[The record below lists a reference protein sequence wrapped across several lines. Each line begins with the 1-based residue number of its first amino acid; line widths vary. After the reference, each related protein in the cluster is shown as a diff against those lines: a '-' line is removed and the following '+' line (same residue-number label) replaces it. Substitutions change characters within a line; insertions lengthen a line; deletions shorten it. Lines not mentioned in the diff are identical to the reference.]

1 MKRPSL
7 KISLLLVAMSL
18 ISVSSFA
25 QKLPINEGFEGFKL
39 TTSSNSGLVSFSGL
53 QWIRSGDDI
62 TLQVVENPSK
72 TGINKSDKVLKLTR
86 AENNSIT
93 ATSANGFTWRGV
105 TSVSYDL
112 SNGNKSTIEFKVLK
126 NVAGKLAI
134 RLFSDE
140 NKHYVEL
147 VSNELPASAD
157 WQTVKFD
164 FSGRI
169 EQPITKEGYI
179 VIQLEKNSNT
189 LASQEASMMVYFD
202 DIKMLENK

>member
-1 MKRPSL
+1 MKKQSL
-7 KISLLLVAMSL
+7 RISFLLVAMGL
-18 ISVSSFA
+18 ISVTSFA
-25 QKLPINEGFEGFKL
+25 QKLPLNEGFEGFKF

-53 QWIRSGDDI
+53 RWIRSGDDM
-62 TLQVVENPSK
+62 TLQVAENPTK
-72 TGINKSDKVLKLTR
+72 TGINKSDKVLKLIR

-105 TSVSYDL
+105 TTASYDL
-112 SNGNKSTIEFKVLK
+112 SKGNNSTIEFKVLK
-126 NVAGKLAI
+126 NVAGKLAM

-147 VSNELPASAD
+147 ISNELPASAD

-169 EQPITKEGYI
+169 EYPVTTEGYI

-189 LASQEASMMVYFD
+189 LASQEAAMMVYID